1 MVGFKGKIAG
11 AIALAVLASG
21 AAQAEGKLRLGMTP
35 EPYMPFTQVN
45 AAGEWEG
52 LEADLSRALCEK
64 LADKCEFK
72 SMAWDGLIP
81 SLTENKVDFIIG
93 AFSVTDERR
102 KVVDFSTPY
111 YTEGTVV
118 VGSKSDTDK
127 VGTVA
132 ASDGSGEVVDQ
143 AALSGKIVGVQTSSV
158 QSVYMT
164 KYLPDVSI
172 KSYDTADNSVADLV
186 AGRVDYVLA
195 PDLFVQNFLKTPQGE
210 DYEVKLVAPK
220 SVVLGEGVAYAVRKG
235 DTATLE
241 KVDAA
246 IAELDKEGALKAL
259 VDKWIFEKK

>member
-1 MVGFKGKIAG
+1 MRRFTGKIAG
-11 AIALAVLASG
+11 IVALCALAGTAH
-21 AAQAEGKLRLGMTP
+21 AEDVLRLGMTP

-64 LADKCEFK
+64 LTVKCEFK

-102 KVVDFSTPY
+102 KVVDFSAPY
-111 YTEGTVV
+111 YTEGTVI
-118 VGSKSDTDK
+118 VGPKSDEEKIT
-127 VGTVA
+127 VVA
-132 ASDGSGEVVDQ
+132 ASDGSGEVID
-143 AALSGKIVGVQTSSV
+143 AASIDGKIVGVQTSSV
-158 QSVYMT
+158 QSAYMG
-164 KYLPDVSI
+164 KYLPDVSL

-195 PDLFVQNFLKTPQGE
+195 PDLFVQNFLKSPQGA
-210 DYEVKLVAPK
+210 DYEVKVVAPK
-220 SVVLGEGVAYAVRKG
+220 NVVLGEGVAYAIRK
-235 DTATLE
+235 DDKATLS
-241 KVDAA
+241 KVDEALAA
-246 IAELDKEGALKAL
+246 LDKDGTLKTL

>member
-11 AIALAVLASG
+11 AIALIALAGG
-21 AAQAEGKLRLGMTP
+21 AAQAEKLRLGMTP

-52 LEADLSRALCEK
+52 LEADLSSALCDK

-118 VGSKSDTDK
+118 VGAKSDTDK

-158 QSVYMT
+158 QSAYMT
-164 KYLPDVSI
+164 KYLPDVSL

-195 PDLFVQNFLKTPQGE
+195 PDLFVQNFLKTPQGA
-210 DYEVKLVAPK
+210 DYEIKLLTPK
-220 SVVLGEGVAYAVRKG
+220 NVVLGEGVAYAVRKG
-235 DTATLE
+235 DTETLG

-246 IAELDKEGALKAL
+246 LAELDKDGTLKAL
-259 VDKWIFEKK
+259 VDKWIFEQK

>member
-1 MVGFKGKIAG
+1 MVGFKGKFAG
-11 AIALAVLASG
+11 AIALIALASG
-21 AAQAEGKLRLGMTP
+21 AAQAEKLRLGMTP

-52 LEADLSRALCEK
+52 LEADLSRALCDK
-64 LADKCEFK
+64 LADNCEFK

-118 VGSKSDTDK
+118 VGAKSDTDK
-127 VGTVA
+127 VGTIA
-132 ASDGSGEVVDQ
+132 ANDGSGQVVDQ
-143 AALSGKIVGVQTSSV
+143 AALSGKIVGVQASSV
-158 QSVYMT
+158 QSAYMT
-164 KYLPDVSI
+164 KYLPDVSL

-195 PDLFVQNFLKTPQGE
+195 PDLFVQNFLKTPQGA
-210 DYEVKLVAPK
+210 DYEIKLVTPK

-235 DTATLE
+235 DTAMLE

-246 IAELDKEGALKAL
+246 LTELDKDGTLKGL
-259 VDKWIFEKK
+259 VDKWIFEQK

>member
-143 AALSGKIVGVQTSSV
+143 AALSGKIVQTSSV
-158 QSVYMT
+158 QSAYMT

-246 IAELDKEGALKAL
+246 LAELDKEGALKAL

>member
-11 AIALAVLASG
+11 AIVLAVLATG
-21 AAQAEGKLRLGMTP
+21 AAQAELRLGMTP

-52 LEADLSRALCEK
+52 LEADLSRTLCEK

-158 QSVYMT
+158 QSAYMT

-195 PDLFVQNFLKTPQGE
+195 PDLFVQNFLQTRR
-210 DYEVKLVAPK
+210 AK
-220 SVVLGEGVAYAVRKG
+220 SMKSSSSHQR
-235 DTATLE
+235 
-241 KVDAA
+241 
-246 IAELDKEGALKAL
+246 ALCWVKAL
-259 VDKWIFEKK
+259 PMLSVRAIRQRLKSRCSTCGTR